1 MSRIFKISTFTI
13 DLESITAIDTSVYT
27 PIVHLHGGITLK
39 LNKCFVEKIAEV
51 WEEYIESKEV
61 EQKSEGNITHCE
73 AEERCRSL
81 LNWLVYDIGE
91 ETGSEKI
98 I

>member
-1 MSRIFKISTFTI
+1 MSRIFKIGTYAI
-13 DLESITAIDTSVYT
+13 DLESIEYCGQYMIYFKSGHRLDVSYRYYTDT
-27 PIVHLHGGITLK
+27 
-39 LNKCFVEKIAEV
+39 VEA

-81 LNWLVYDIGE
+81 LNWLMYDIGE
-91 ETGSEKI
+91 ETGSEETI
-98 I
+98 